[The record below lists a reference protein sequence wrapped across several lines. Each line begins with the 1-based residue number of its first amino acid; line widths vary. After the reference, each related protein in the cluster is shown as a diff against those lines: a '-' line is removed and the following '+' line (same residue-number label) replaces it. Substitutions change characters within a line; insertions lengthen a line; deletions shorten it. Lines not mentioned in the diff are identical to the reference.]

1 MGSHQTGGTVM
12 LALDSP
18 TAEGSTISQRHDSE
32 KKKARRDSKRSDG
45 GRLMT

>member
-1 MGSHQTGGTVM
+1 M